1 MIIISRVF
9 IGLTIIWCYTNM
21 VNSKSKHLFLQNK
34 VGKTYLYFGV
44 FLIKKI
50 IPLLLVGHETINAN
64 SALNAS
70 LATYYLISSKHLWNN
85 CLLTLWLPL
94 VTKTELPLTISVQ
107 YQAETSDKSYKK
119 EKYQL
124 WDFSRSDTKFSELT
138 IRIYGDSEE
147 NYFMWSWE

>member
-1 MIIISRVF
+1 
-9 IGLTIIWCYTNM
+9 M

-70 LATYYLISSKHLWNN
+70 LAIYYLLSSKHLWNN
-85 CLLTLWLPL
+85 CLLTLWLP
-94 VTKTELPLTISVQ
+94 
-107 YQAETSDKSYKK
+107 
-119 EKYQL
+119 
-124 WDFSRSDTKFSELT
+124 
-138 IRIYGDSEE
+138 
-147 NYFMWSWE
+147 